1 MPTIGM
7 GVDISTL
14 IDAIVAGDTANTAHI
29 TADARELLER
39 GAPAAELAGRVG
51 MVAAHAD
58 PDGQAILTLNA
69 TAVLSRWVA
78 SLSQAIG
85 EDQYSHLQELPL
97 LVQALTATAPFV
109 KAGLATHD
117 TYPEPLFPS
126 GLPEGKTVDD
136 MMREAVDHNDALQVE
151 RLLFGLYGTGADYRT
166 MQVRTYDGIA
176 TTFQNDGHPLI
187 FAARGF
193 QLLDAVEWGD
203 RTPNIL
209 HWLAPH
215 LPLHSPEPAWVETVR
230 VFDGDPSHSL
240 ASLRVRLAAP
250 RDVNALPLRSLIL
263 SDADTTAVC
272 QGVYNALMQGGA
284 SSYGVGSVIALA
296 AADLLQTIGDDD
308 RDAFVHLAHG
318 LLFAGAVRLAVKH
331 IQDVAILPL
340 LFTSAAYV
348 NTLHKERTQQV
359 NVPQP
364 SLAPTSFYGSGLI
377 PSTLLETLQQQ
388 LQAQDLPGT
397 LATAGR
403 YRRLGHDPRA
413 IFATIALA
421 ASQTNAA
428 ADSGHTLQIVQ
439 AAGEEFMAWPA
450 ALSETNI
457 DALLQ
462 TALRATI
469 FAKR

>member
-14 IDAIVAGDTANTAHI
+14 IDAIVAGDVTHIIAN
-29 TADARELLER
+29 ARELLQQ

-58 PDGQAILTLNA
+58 HEGQAILTLNA

-85 EDQYSHLQELPL
+85 QDEHSHVQELPL
-97 LVQALTATAPFV
+97 LVQALVAIAPIV
-109 KAGLATHD
+109 KAAQATHD
-117 TYPEPLFPS
+117 AYPEPLFPS
-126 GLPEGKTVDD
+126 GLPAGKTVNDL
-136 MMREAVDHNDALQVE
+136 MRDAVYHNDALQVE

-176 TTFQNDGHPLI
+176 TTFQNDGHPLM
-187 FAARGF
+187 FAVRGF

-203 RTPNIL
+203 RVPNIL
-209 HWLAPH
+209 HWLTPH

-230 VFDGDPSHSL
+230 VFDGDPSHNL

-250 RDVNALPLRSLIL
+250 KEENALPLRRLIL
-263 SDADTTAVC
+263 SDADTTAIC
-272 QGVYNALMQGGA
+272 QGVYNALIPGGA

-296 AADLLQTIGDDD
+296 AADLLQTIGDDNRED
-308 RDAFVHLAHG
+308 FVHAAHG

-331 IQDVAILPL
+331 VQDVAILPL
-340 LFTSAAYV
+340 LLTSAAYV
-348 NTLHKERTQQV
+348 NTLYKELSQQV
-359 NVPQP
+359 NAPQGSRAP
-364 SLAPTSFYGSGLI
+364 LAPASFFGSGLI

-388 LQAQDLPGT
+388 LQAQDLPGA
-397 LATAGR
+397 LATSGR
-403 YRRLGHDPRA
+403 YRRLGHDPR
-413 IFATIALA
+413 ILFATIGLA
-421 ASQTNAA
+421 AAQTDAA
-428 ADSGHTLQIVQ
+428 ADHGHTLQIVQ

-457 DALLQ
+457 DPLLQ
-462 TALRATI
+462 IALRATI